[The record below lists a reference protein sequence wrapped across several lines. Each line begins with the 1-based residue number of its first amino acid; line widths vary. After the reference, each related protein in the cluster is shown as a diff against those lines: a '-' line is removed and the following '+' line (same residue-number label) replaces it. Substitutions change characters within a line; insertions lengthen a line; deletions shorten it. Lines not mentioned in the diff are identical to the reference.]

1 MNGSKIA
8 KNVAYV
14 LVPIFALL
22 LVLATL
28 GTAIIDEKIT
38 ETGNEYY
45 GIQIAK
51 GFADTTKGATPFF
64 IPISIALLVILVA
77 IIINGIGKEKNG
89 DIVKLNWFD
98 NWKLEIVLILSFGI
112 FWGGFTLTVFGWS
125 ISNISMNM
133 LLISCGIA
141 VLYVNMIVLLETIVK
156 RIKAKMLWKTTLI
169 YAIYKVIKKMIDNR
183 KIMTKLFIYY
193 WGFCIIGFFITLAI
207 PNSTSNKNLL
217 QVVMLAA
224 LGISTF
230 YVLCKKVEE
239 LNKIQ
244 MALKSI
250 YDGDT
255 NIELNP
261 NELKGVLK
269 QMAVYI
275 DDIAGGLS
283 NAIEQSLKSERLK
296 TELITNVSHDIKTP
310 LTSIINYVDLLKK
323 EKMPN
328 EKATEYLMILDN
340 NLKD

>member
-64 IPISIALLVILVA
+64 IPISIAILVILVA

-156 RIKAKMLWKTTLI
+156 RIKARMLWKTTLI
-169 YAIYKVIKKMIDNR
+169 YAIYKAIKKMIDNR

-193 WGFCIIGFFITLAI
+193 
-207 PNSTSNKNLL
+207 
-217 QVVMLAA
+217 
-224 LGISTF
+224 
-230 YVLCKKVEE
+230 
-239 LNKIQ
+239 
-244 MALKSI
+244 
-250 YDGDT
+250 
-255 NIELNP
+255 
-261 NELKGVLK
+261 
-269 QMAVYI
+269 
-275 DDIAGGLS
+275 
-283 NAIEQSLKSERLK
+283 
-296 TELITNVSHDIKTP
+296 
-310 LTSIINYVDLLKK
+310 
-323 EKMPN
+323 
-328 EKATEYLMILDN
+328 
-340 NLKD
+340 

>member
-64 IPISIALLVILVA
+64 IPISIAILVILVA

-156 RIKAKMLWKTTLI
+156 RIKARMLWKTTLI
-169 YAIYKVIKKMIDNR
+169 YAIYKAIKKMIDNR

-207 PNSTSNKNLL
+207 PNSTSNKNLF

-224 LGISTF
+224 LGITTF

-250 YDGDT
+250 LQ
-255 NIELNP
+255 NLC
-261 NELKGVLK
+261 
-269 QMAVYI
+269 QM
-275 DDIAGGLS
+275 
-283 NAIEQSLKSERLK
+283 
-296 TELITNVSHDIKTP
+296 
-310 LTSIINYVDLLKK
+310 
-323 EKMPN
+323 
-328 EKATEYLMILDN
+328 N
-340 NLKD
+340 N

>member
-112 FWGGFTLTVFGWS
+112 FWGGFTYINILEG
-125 ISNISMNM
+125 SNEN
-133 LLISCGIA
+133 
-141 VLYVNMIVLLETIVK
+141 
-156 RIKAKMLWKTTLI
+156 AK
-169 YAIYKVIKKMIDNR
+169 
-183 KIMTKLFIYY
+183 
-193 WGFCIIGFFITLAI
+193 
-207 PNSTSNKNLL
+207 
-217 QVVMLAA
+217 
-224 LGISTF
+224 
-230 YVLCKKVEE
+230 E
-239 LNKIQ
+239 
-244 MALKSI
+244 
-250 YDGDT
+250 
-255 NIELNP
+255 
-261 NELKGVLK
+261 
-269 QMAVYI
+269 
-275 DDIAGGLS
+275 
-283 NAIEQSLKSERLK
+283 
-296 TELITNVSHDIKTP
+296 
-310 LTSIINYVDLLKK
+310 
-323 EKMPN
+323 
-328 EKATEYLMILDN
+328 
-340 NLKD
+340 

>member
-64 IPISIALLVILVA
+64 IPISIAILVILVA

-141 VLYVNMIVLLETIVK
+141 VLYVNMIVLRVTQIL
-156 RIKAKMLWKTTLI
+156 
-169 YAIYKVIKKMIDNR
+169 
-183 KIMTKLFIYY
+183 
-193 WGFCIIGFFITLAI
+193 
-207 PNSTSNKNLL
+207 
-217 QVVMLAA
+217 
-224 LGISTF
+224 
-230 YVLCKKVEE
+230 
-239 LNKIQ
+239 
-244 MALKSI
+244 
-250 YDGDT
+250 
-255 NIELNP
+255 
-261 NELKGVLK
+261 VLK
-269 QMAVYI
+269 HK
-275 DDIAGGLS
+275 L
-283 NAIEQSLKSERLK
+283 
-296 TELITNVSHDIKTP
+296 HF
-310 LTSIINYVDLLKK
+310 
-323 EKMPN
+323 
-328 EKATEYLMILDN
+328 
-340 NLKD
+340 